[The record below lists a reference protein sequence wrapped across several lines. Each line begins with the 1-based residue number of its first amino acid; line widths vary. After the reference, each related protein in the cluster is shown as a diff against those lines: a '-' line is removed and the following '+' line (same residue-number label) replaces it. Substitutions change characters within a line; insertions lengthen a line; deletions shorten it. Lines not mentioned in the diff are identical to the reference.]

1 MRPRTCCCAAIAEV
15 LRTDLAWPS
24 VLCRRSLD
32 SLGDPRD
39 HPALFKRRFLVFQ
52 CHAFKVAAFKGPA
65 RRFCGRLVEASKAC
79 AVERLIA
86 FLDAFSE
93 RIFGSERD
101 VDLDL
106 RGAQVLLRLVL
117 VVEGKSDEHGSEHL
131 ALHDLRVLGGVE
143 QEGRLVEEATRL
155 AGAPAAER
163 DVDSISAGSLHEAL
177 DTLELGAEGH
187 GSTDKDQRLRAYR
200 LVADFFA
207 RNL

>member
-117 VVEGKSDEHGSEHL
+117 VVEGTNLNEPSAVGVGCRGGIRSWSRHYGAEFGGSRL
-131 ALHDLRVLGGVE
+131 DLRWLHLNRRRFSQFCRYALGE
-143 QEGRLVEEATRL
+143 H
-155 AGAPAAER
+155 
-163 DVDSISAGSLHEAL
+163 S
-177 DTLELGAEGH
+177 
-187 GSTDKDQRLRAYR
+187 
-200 LVADFFA
+200 
-207 RNL
+207 